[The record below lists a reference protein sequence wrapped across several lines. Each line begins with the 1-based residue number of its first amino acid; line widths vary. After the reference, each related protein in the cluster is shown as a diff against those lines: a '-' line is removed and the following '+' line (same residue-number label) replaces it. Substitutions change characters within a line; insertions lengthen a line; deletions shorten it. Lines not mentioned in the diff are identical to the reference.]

1 MTNVCERLSVEVLL
15 KRGQPEYHRFQWNMM
30 VDDIRKVVLEP
41 QTLAGTPV
49 AIRKMY
55 EEGTL
60 RGEVNQT
67 PSRFPGEWMVAT
79 SMTVQGYRTWGMI
92 MMDMHRIMGIIGEKC
107 SRAAGCYEYE
117 GGPMM
122 RQVGQCVNCGGGF
135 QPAVDQGG
143 QVRNTCSDACAYGAL
158 CKAMGV

>member
-1 MTNVCERLSVEVLL
+1 MTLVCERLSVEVLL
-15 KRGQPEYHRFQWNMM
+15 KRGQPDYHRFQWNNML

-41 QTLAGTPV
+41 QTVAGTPV

-92 MMDMHRIMGIIGEKC
+92 MMDMHRMLGGIGEKC
-107 SRAAGCYEYE
+107 YRAEGCYEYE
-117 GGPMM
+117 G
-122 RQVGQCVNCGGGF
+122 QVAHCVNCGGGF
-135 QPAVDQGG
+135 QPAVDHEGR
-143 QVRNTCSDACAYGAL
+143 VRNTCSDACAYGSL
-158 CKAMGV
+158 CKAMGVEM